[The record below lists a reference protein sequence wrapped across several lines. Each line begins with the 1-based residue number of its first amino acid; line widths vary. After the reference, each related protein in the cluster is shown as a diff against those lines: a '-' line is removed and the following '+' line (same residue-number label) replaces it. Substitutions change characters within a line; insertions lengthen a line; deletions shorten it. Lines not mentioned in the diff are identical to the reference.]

1 MSILERATKFKNY
14 IFEHNGDFERDLNTI
29 QALKVLKKESIE
41 SHFSEI
47 ISLEKRKM
55 VNILTFA
62 DSHAN
67 KKDMKSSFSDLKT
80 WKSAKV
86 YK

>member
-1 MSILERATKFKNY
+1 
-14 IFEHNGDFERDLNTI
+14 
-29 QALKVLKKESIE
+29 VLSKDSIE
-41 SHFSEI
+41 SHLSEI
-47 ISLEKRKM
+47 LSLEKRKM

-62 DSHAN
+62 DNHVN
-67 KKDMKSSFSDLKT
+67 KKEMKSSFSDLKT